1 MRSNAGQI
9 SRFLSCFIV
18 VMMLSAIGSEAS
30 LAGPTKRGSNGPT
43 SQPPPPP
50 PPPAKEVK
58 QEESSEYVYR
68 DTRMIRV
75 PILPP
80 FPIF

>member
-1 MRSNAGQI
+1 MKSKAGRI
-9 SRFLSCFIV
+9 SRLFGCFLA

-30 LAGPTKRGSNGPT
+30 LAGPSKRGSSGPT

-58 QEESSEYVYR
+58 QEEPSEYVYR